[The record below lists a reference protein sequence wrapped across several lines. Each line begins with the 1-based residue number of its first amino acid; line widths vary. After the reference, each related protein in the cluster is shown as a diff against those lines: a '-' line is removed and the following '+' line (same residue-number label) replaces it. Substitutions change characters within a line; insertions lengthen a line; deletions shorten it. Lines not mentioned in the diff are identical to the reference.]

1 MKEYVI
7 YYNKLHIDYDN
18 KLVTLA
24 NDCPNVTHLTDDDN
38 GVFRVSKMFIKTG
51 LWNKWFCPQL
61 GEKEGYDF
69 KFESI

>member
-51 LWNKWFCPQL
+51 LWDKWFCPQL